1 MSRVKSLHG
10 GLGGFYNTL
19 AAAATVNVPDGED
32 LFYLSGTDTVTAL
45 VASAA
50 TRGRIVT
57 FIQGSSG
64 TTTFTNTDDTTTAN
78 LMDLGG
84 SNIALA
90 ATDVLCL
97 YLTPTGSWVR
107 IFNTNN

>member
-1 MSRVKSLHG
+1 MKSIHG
-10 GLGGFYNTL
+10 GLGAFSNTL

-32 LFYLSGTDTVTAL
+32 LFYLSGTDTITAL
-45 VASAA
+45 TASAA

-57 FIQGSSG
+57 FIQGASG
-64 TTTFTNTDDTTTAN
+64 STTFTNTDSTTTVN

-84 SNIALA
+84 SDVVLG

-97 YLTPTGSWVR
+97 YLTSTGSWLR
-107 IFNTNN
+107 LFNTNN

>member
-1 MSRVKSLHG
+1 MKSIHG
-10 GLGGFYNTL
+10 GLGAFSNTL
-19 AAAATVNVPDGED
+19 TAAATVNVPDGED
-32 LFYLSGTDTVTAL
+32 LFYLSGTNTITAL
-45 VASAA
+45 TANAA

-57 FIQGSSG
+57 FIQGASG
-64 TTTFTNTDDTTTAN
+64 TTTFTNTDSTTTVN

-97 YLTPTGSWVR
+97 YLTSTGSWLR
-107 IFNTNN
+107 IFSTDN